1 MNHKDTTSLRSLRLS
16 LPTLSQAL
24 SFRHAFHV
32 PSSPPPSIEP
42 SNSTTSPS
50 ILDYAE
56 TLLGHQDVIL
66 FISALSGETALA
78 VNWFLVVVGEIE
90 ILEGELRADD
100 VNAWKVK
107 ERNGKKG
114 ESGDSG

>member
-1 MNHKDTTSLRSLRLS
+1 MKPL
-16 LPTLSQAL
+16 
-24 SFRHAFHV
+24 
-32 PSSPPPSIEP
+32 
-42 SNSTTSPS
+42 NSGKSWKR
-50 ILDYAE
+50 
-56 TLLGHQDVIL
+56 
-66 FISALSGETALA
+66 

-114 ESGDSG
+114 ERLLLLVAIAGSLISLWSAT